1 MIVTTAS
8 RQNKTKIA
16 DTLQYRFDP
25 NTGGVHL
32 YLVPEGKLEKTLYI
46 EPERLL
52 GFVVKIIAAALAHVE
67 GKTVVREGDALNRLV
82 IWHNSLETFNVI
94 LMDVNNEVLVEV
106 TLSRLAVMYFGMR
119 LLQDMYNR
127 NYLGNINVSVEL

>member
-1 MIVTTAS
+1 MITTAS

-25 NTGGVHL
+25 NTGGLHL

-46 EPERLL
+46 EPKRLL
-52 GFVVKIIAAALAHVE
+52 VFVVRIIDAALTHVK
-67 GKTVVREGDALNRLV
+67 GQTVVREGDALNRLV

-94 LMDVNNEVLVEV
+94 LMDVNDEVLVEL

-127 NYLGNINVSVEL
+127 NYLGKINVSVEL

>member
-52 GFVVKIIAAALAHVE
+52 EFVGKIIAAALTHVE

-94 LMDVNNEVLVEV
+94 LMDVNDEVLVEL

-127 NYLGNINVSVEL
+127 NYLGNINVSIEL

>member
-52 GFVVKIIAAALAHVE
+52 GFVGKIIATALTHVE

-94 LMDVNNEVLVEV
+94 LMDVNNEVLVEL